1 MARGSLDDAPSA
13 VVYGAV
19 QSRDI
24 EVRCDEKLCA
34 GEPACAAL

>member
-1 MARGSLDDAPSA
+1 MARGSLEDAPSA

-24 EVRCDEKLCA
+24 EVRQNSSI
-34 GEPACAAL
+34 G